1 MVITAE
7 YKFPPRPRIDTGE
20 KPIRPQRVEEVTP
33 VVSLNHMARLWR
45 RRRGRRYLGE
55 EDEKFLSEME
65 KNLQTAVDQINENFQ
80 ANNIDIH
87 LSVARVRN
95 KYVLDIYDCSDQ
107 RLCRL
112 IGKKGVDLD
121 DLPEFFR
128 RLQEKVGVVL
138 DTAV

>member
-7 YKFPPRPRIDTGE
+7 YKFPPRPRVDTGE
-20 KPIRPQRVEEVTP
+20 KPIRLNKVEEVTP
-33 VVSLNHMARLWR
+33 TVSLNHMARLWR

-65 KNLQTAVDQINENFQ
+65 KSLQSAVDQINENFQ
-80 ANNIDIH
+80 ANSIDIH

-112 IGKKGVDLD
+112 IGKKGVGLD
-121 DLPEFFR
+121 EIPEFLH
-128 RLQEKVGVVL
+128 RLQEQVGVVM